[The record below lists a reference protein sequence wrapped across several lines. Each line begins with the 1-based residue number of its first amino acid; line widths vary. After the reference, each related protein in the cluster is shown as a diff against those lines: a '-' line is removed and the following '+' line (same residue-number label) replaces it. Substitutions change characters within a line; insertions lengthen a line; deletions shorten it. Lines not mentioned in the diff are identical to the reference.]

1 MLCIVFQKV
10 FSPTFSTGCL
20 LKLFSPAPSS
30 AQPPFDTERT
40 WENSSH
46 ELNSQSTF
54 GSAWDKW
61 GELPGGSPKP
71 EEKRGSLHRKAKL
84 WLWQGMEKLLGALKH
99 SRVHRYQFVTKGAHA
114 NQLHLCPEP
123 TKSINQGLSVSRL
136 CCTWL
141 TQPFSLKHLSWSL
154 HGMSEVE
161 SQSQHLSVTPV
172 CNKWNAKAFF
182 TVVIIPWAVKCSELL
197 TWITYSYC
205 SGSTRSTDL
214 RIINLNSG
222 LEIRVESFSG
232 HFFSP
237 WY

>member
-10 FSPTFSTGCL
+10 FSPKFSTGCL
-20 LKLFSPAPSS
+20 LKLFPSAPSS
-30 AQPPFDTERT
+30 AQPPFDMECT

-46 ELNSQSTF
+46 DLNSQIIFS
-54 GSAWDKW
+54 SAWDKW
-61 GELPGGSPKP
+61 GELRVGSPKP

-84 WLWQGMEKLLGALKH
+84 WLWQGTEKLPGAQKH
-99 SRVHRYQFVTKGAHA
+99 SRVHQCQFVTRGARA
-114 NQLHLCPEP
+114 NQLHLCPKP
-123 TKSINQGLSVSRL
+123 TKSISQGLSVSRL
-136 CCTWL
+136 CCMWL

-154 HGMSEVE
+154 HGMSEVG

-182 TVVIIPWAVKCSELL
+182 TVSIIPWAEKSSELL
-197 TWITYSYC
+197 TWITYSCC
-205 SGSTRSTDL
+205 SGSTHRTDL

-222 LEIRVESFSG
+222 LEIRDESLSG

-237 WY
+237 RY